1 MGVEGHNQLLYV
13 LTFSKEFESLIELS
27 TEMVFFFFFFFVRLC
42 KTGEHVY
49 ENQVSQF
56 FGFATPD
63 IDTSLSKEHET

>member
-1 MGVEGHNQLLYV
+1 MG
-13 LTFSKEFESLIELS
+13 
-27 TEMVFFFFFFFVRLC
+27 FFFFVRLC

-63 IDTSLSKEHET
+63 IDTCLSKEHDTE